1 MNAVDTAAVTYA
13 KLRATDPAR
22 WWATAL
28 AWRRWA
34 ALAGALCSEFGPLVN
49 RLRASWRG
57 SAAEAAVARLGALN
71 RRLGF
76 FRVLCWRADQ
86 ALSEFAAA
94 LGRARALLDRAR
106 AAAGRSGLSIDDDGT
121 VHGRPTAPD
130 AMRSVAADL
139 HAALT
144 VAAQADA
151 TAAARLGPLADVPA
165 APVAESFPACG
176 APPAEVLRWWE
187 QWTPAERTWL
197 LVTEPAALAG
207 VDGIPIADR
216 DIANRLLLDDH
227 RRQLDRLRAAG
238 VDPGRVRDLR
248 TGLDRLTARLEE
260 EGAPRAYLVD
270 LGLDGEGRAVVA
282 LGDPDR
288 SANVLTHVPGMTSD
302 LTSLSGEL
310 SRAERVAERAGE
322 LGPGRATSAVL
333 WLDYDAPDFV
343 DEAASARQA
352 RDGVPQLTRFQE
364 ALRVTHQGEP
374 AHQTV
379 LGHSYGSLVVGKAAA
394 EGGLP
399 ADAVVFVGSPGVGV
413 DSAAQLRFPADQ
425 VWATTSATDPIRM
438 AAAPKE
444 LLLPDFPGSARHLWF
459 GRDPSQ
465 PGFGARVFPSQFDA
479 GHLGYWDR
487 GEPALDALTRITLGG
502 TP

>member
-1 MNAVDTAAVTYA
+1 MIAVDAAAVTYA

-34 ALAGALCSEFGPLVN
+34 GLAGALCSEFGPLVD

-57 SAAEAAVARLGALN
+57 SAAEAAAARLGALS
-71 RRLGF
+71 RRLAF

-94 LGRARALLDRAR
+94 LDRARALLDRAR
-106 AAAGRSGLSIDDDGT
+106 AAAGRSGLVIDADGT
-121 VHGRPTAPD
+121 VHGRPTVPD
-130 AMRSVAADL
+130 AIRSVAADL
-139 HAALT
+139 NAALA

-151 TAAARLGPLADVPA
+151 ATAARLGPLADIPA
-165 APVAESFPACG
+165 APVAESFPPCD
-176 APPAEVLRWWE
+176 APPAEALRWWQ
-187 QWTPAERTWL
+187 QWTPAERNWL
-197 LVTEPAALAG
+197 LVTEPGALAG

-216 DIANRLLLDDH
+216 DIANRLLLDDS
-227 RRQLDRLRAAG
+227 RRQLDQMRAAG
-238 VDPGRVRDLR
+238 ADPGRVRDLR
-248 TGLDRLTARLEE
+248 TGLDRLAARLEE
-260 EGAPRAYLVD
+260 EGSPRAYLVD
-270 LGLDGEGRAVVA
+270 FGLDGEGRAVVA

-302 LTSLSGEL
+302 LKSLGGEL
-310 SRAERVAERAGE
+310 SRAERVAVRAGE
-322 LGPGRATSAVL
+322 LGPDRATSAVL

-343 DEAASARQA
+343 DEAASARPA
-352 RDGVPQLTRFQE
+352 RDAAPQVTRFQE
-364 ALRVTHQGEP
+364 ALRVTHHGEP

-379 LGHSYGSLVVGKAAA
+379 LGHSYGSLVVGKAASA
-394 EGGLP
+394 GGLP
-399 ADAVVFVGSPGVGV
+399 ADALVFVGSPGVGV
-413 DSAAQLRFPADQ
+413 DSAAQLGFPAER
-425 VWATTSATDPIRM
+425 VWATTSATDPIRL

-444 LLLPDFPGSARHLWF
+444 LLLPDFPGTERHLWF

-465 PGFGARVFPSQFDA
+465 SGFGARVFPSQFDA

-487 GEPALDALTRITLGG
+487 GPALDALTRITLGG

>member
-1 MNAVDTAAVTYA
+1 MNAVDASAVTYA

-22 WWATAL
+22 WRATAL

-34 ALAGALCSEFGPLVN
+34 ALAGALCAEFGPLVD
-49 RLRASWRG
+49 RLRESWSG
-57 SAAEAAVARLGALN
+57 SAAEAATARLHAL
-71 RRLGF
+71 RGRLAF

-86 ALSEFAAA
+86 VLSEFAAA
-94 LGRARALLDRAR
+94 LGRARTLLDRAR
-106 AAAGRSGLSIDDDGT
+106 AAAGRSGLVIDDHGT
-121 VHGRPTAPD
+121 VHGRPEAGP
-130 AMRSVAADL
+130 AVRSVAADL
-139 HAALT
+139 GAALA
-144 VAAQADA
+144 VAAEADA
-151 TAAARLGPLADVPA
+151 TAAAGLGPLADVPPT
-165 APVAESFPACG
+165 PVAGSYPACG
-176 APPAEVLRWWE
+176 APPAEVRRWWE
-187 QWTPAERTWL
+187 RWSPAERNWL
-197 LVTEPAALAG
+197 LVTDPAALAG

-227 RRQLDRLRAAG
+227 RRQLDRLRTAG
-238 VDPGRVRDLR
+238 TDPDRVRDLR

-288 SANVLTHVPGMTSD
+288 AAHVLTHVPGMTSD
-302 LTSLSGEL
+302 LKSLGGEL
-310 SRAERVAERAGE
+310 SRAERVAVRAGE

-343 DEAASARQA
+343 PEASSARQA
-352 RDGVPQLTRFQE
+352 RDAAPYLTRFQE
-364 ALRVTHQGEP
+364 ALRVTHEGEP

-379 LGHSYGSLVVGKAAA
+379 LGHSYGSLVVGRAASA
-394 EGGLP
+394 GGLP

-413 DSAAQLRFPADQ
+413 DSAAQLRFPAEQ
-425 VWATTSATDPIRM
+425 VWATTSATDPIRV

-444 LLLPDFPGSARHLWF
+444 LLLPDLPGSKRHLWF

-479 GHLGYWDR
+479 GHLGYWDQ
-487 GEPALDALTRITLGG
+487 GEPALDAITRITLGG

>member
-1 MNAVDTAAVTYA
+1 MNAVDTASVTYA

-57 SAAEAAVARLGALN
+57 SAAEAAVTRLGALS
-71 RRLGF
+71 RRLVF

-106 AAAGRSGLSIDDDGT
+106 AA
-121 VHGRPTAPD
+121 
-130 AMRSVAADL
+130 DL

-165 APVAESFPACG
+165 TPVAESFPACG
-176 APPAEVLRWWE
+176 TPPAEVLRWWE
-187 QWTPAERTWL
+187 QWSPAERNWL

-216 DIANRLLLDDH
+216 DIANRLLLDDQ
-227 RRQLDRLRAAG
+227 RRHLDRSPAAG

-248 TGLDRLTARLEE
+248 TGLDRLGARLEE
-260 EGAPRAYLVD
+260 EGSPRAYLVD

-302 LTSLSGEL
+302 LKSLAGEL

-322 LGPGRATSAVL
+322 LGPSRATSAVL
-333 WLDYDAPDFV
+333 WLGYDAPDFV

-352 RDGVPQLTRFQE
+352 RDGAPQLTRFQE

-374 AHQTV
+374 ARQTV
-379 LGHSYGSLVVGKAAA
+379 LGHSYGSLVVGKAASA
-394 EGGLP
+394 GGLP
-399 ADAVVFVGSPGVGV
+399 VDAVVFVGSPGVGV
-413 DSAAQLRFPADQ
+413 DSASQLRFPADQ

-444 LLLPDFPGSARHLWF
+444 LLIPDFPGSARHLWF
-459 GRDPSQ
+459 GRDPSE
-465 PGFGARVFPSQFDA
+465 PGFGARVFPSRLGA

>member
-1 MNAVDTAAVTYA
+1 MNAVDATAVTYA

-22 WWATAL
+22 WRATAL

-34 ALAGALCSEFGPLVN
+34 ALAGALCAEFGPLLD
-49 RLRASWRG
+49 RLRDAWSG
-57 SAAEAAVARLGALN
+57 SAAEAATARLRAL
-71 RRLGF
+71 RGRLVF

-86 ALSEFAAA
+86 VLSEFAAA

-106 AAAGRSGLSIDDDGT
+106 TAAGRSGLVIDDGGT
-121 VHGRPTAPD
+121 VHGRPQDGPAI
-130 AMRSVAADL
+130 RSVAADL
-139 HAALT
+139 QAALA
-144 VAAQADA
+144 VAARADT
-151 TAAARLGPLADVPA
+151 TAATGLGLLAEVPPT
-165 APVAESFPACG
+165 PVAESFPACG
-176 APPAEVLRWWE
+176 APPAEVRRWWE
-187 QWTPAERTWL
+187 QWSPAERNWL
-197 LVTEPAALAG
+197 LVTESAALAG

-238 VDPGRVRDLR
+238 TDPGRVRDLR

-260 EGAPRAYLVD
+260 EGEPRAYLVD

-302 LTSLSGEL
+302 LKSLGGEL
-310 SRAERVAERAGE
+310 SRAERVAVRAGE
-322 LGPGRATSAVL
+322 LSPGRATSAVL

-343 DEAASARQA
+343 NEAASARQA
-352 RDGVPQLTRFQE
+352 RDGAPHLIRFQE
-364 ALRVTHQGEP
+364 ALRVTHEGEP

-394 EGGLP
+394 AGGLP

-413 DSAAQLRFPADQ
+413 DSASQLRFPADQ
-425 VWATTSATDPIRM
+425 VWASTSATDPIRV

-444 LLLPDFPGSARHLWF
+444 LLLPDFPGSKRHLWF

-465 PGFGARVFPSQFDA
+465 PGFGAQVFPSQFDA

-487 GEPALDALTRITLGG
+487 DEPALDAITRITLGG